1 MKNVVITPEGK
12 SVKANHPAAGEK
24 VFSIRWLGG
33 ETEHF
38 LAGDQTDAYTDE
50 HGTTYGR
57 SIKGSWIPV
66 GKEGRDWEWVRYNPP
81 KCNPP
86 RDFGE
91 EEAFRAAEGGYE
103 PVPSFKAVW
112 NDEDQDGF
120 VFGEEFDA
128 DEHRDRQGRTTYYG
142 WPGGS
147 AYPVEIERSS
157 FKMGKIKKNGRHS
170 VSTPDRWYV
179 VYRDTGELRGPM
191 RHTTA
196 KRISNKANLEEGRD
210 SSAASE
216 MIVKRDYSH
225 AYYRPANAKPNGFK
239 HARPF
244 GGSVGREQYH
254 VHFEDAKG
262 IIYYYAGNTDRG
274 VKLEREYGKAKKFTA
289 AKAAQLAKRLDRL
302 YKNVRHDGGHFYA
315 ESASDVKANGERGRY
330 TTYAA
335 WRAACRK
342 IDRNFRV
349 EGDKDIAQA
358 FTADGRWIGEWDG
371 AEGVVRKTMV

>member
-1 MKNVVITPEGK
+1 MKIQLDPFKENGSAIK
-12 SVKANHPAAGEK
+12 RNHPAASEK
-24 VFSIRWLGG
+24 VFSLRWLGG

-81 KCNPP
+81 RCNPP

-112 NDEDQDGF
+112 NDEEQDGF

-157 FKMGKIKKNGRHS
+157 FKMGKVKK
-170 VSTPDRWYV
+170 
-179 VYRDTGELRGPM
+179 
-191 RHTTA
+191 
-196 KRISNKANLEEGRD
+196 
-210 SSAASE
+210 
-216 MIVKRDYSH
+216 
-225 AYYRPANAKPNGFK
+225 NGFK

-274 VKLEREYGKAKKFTA
+274 VKLEREYGKAMKFTA

-315 ESASDVKANGERGRY
+315 ESASDMPVSAATR
-330 TTYAA
+330 TTAMKMLA
-335 WRAACRK
+335 RRAAVTR
-342 IDRNFRV
+342 R
-349 EGDKDIAQA
+349 
-358 FTADGRWIGEWDG
+358 
-371 AEGVVRKTMV
+371 